1 MIIHLIKIIMYYFN
15 YINDPFLKTYLLKLE
30 KVKKERDLEKGLM
43 FRKKLEEDHGMLFS
57 YNDDGIR
64 NMWMKNTYIPLD
76 VIFLDE
82 NYKVIGYVENTE
94 PLSLDNI
101 SIDEES
107 RYVVEVN
114 AGTVKKYDIRKDEYL
129 KFIIT
134 KTHQ

>member
-1 MIIHLIKIIMYYFN
+1 
-15 YINDPFLKTYLLKLE
+15 
-30 KVKKERDLEKGLM
+30 M
-43 FRKKLEEDHGMLFS
+43 FRQSLEEDHGMLFS

-82 NYKVIGYVENTE
+82 NYKVLGYVQNTK
-94 PLSLDNI
+94 PLSLKNI
-101 SIDEES
+101 SINEHS

-114 AGTVKKYDIRKDEYL
+114 AGTVEKYNIRENEYL

-134 KTHQ
+134 KTH